1 MGGKGLGVER
11 GVGVGRR
18 GAGGGV
24 FIFKQPNLSVKI
36 NFAPEQ
42 RGNNPKAVN
51 DGAKTRGRVRKRF
64 YPTPRGD
71 VGCFRASTED
81 IPDLPR

>member
-1 MGGKGLGVER
+1 M
-11 GVGVGRR
+11 
-18 GAGGGV
+18 GAGGEWLVVWV

-36 NFAPEQ
+36 SFASEQ

-51 DGAKTRGRVRKRF
+51 DGAKTRGCVRKRF

-71 VGCFRASTED
+71 VGCFCVYKGHS
-81 IPDLPR
+81 